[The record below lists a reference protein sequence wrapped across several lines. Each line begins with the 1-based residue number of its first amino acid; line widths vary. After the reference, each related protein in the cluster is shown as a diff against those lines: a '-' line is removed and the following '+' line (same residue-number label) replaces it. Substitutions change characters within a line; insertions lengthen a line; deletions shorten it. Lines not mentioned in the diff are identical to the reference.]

1 MEESKEAL
9 GSRRSFMSTLK
20 NNAKSTVPVE
30 DGFEMLLPLTGRY
43 SPDLLDTSLY
53 IYFLIRVVHNRAW

>member
-9 GSRRSFMSTLK
+9 GSRRSFMSSLK
-20 NNAKSTVPVE
+20 NNAKSTVTVDDE
-30 DGFEMLLPLTGRY
+30 FEMFQPLTGRY

-53 IYFLIRVVHNRAW
+53 IF

>member
-9 GSRRSFMSTLK
+9 GSRRSFMSSIK
-20 NNAKSTVPVE
+20 NNAKSTVPVD
-30 DGFEMLLPLTGRY
+30 DGFEMLQPLTGRY

-53 IYFLIRVVHNRAW
+53 IF